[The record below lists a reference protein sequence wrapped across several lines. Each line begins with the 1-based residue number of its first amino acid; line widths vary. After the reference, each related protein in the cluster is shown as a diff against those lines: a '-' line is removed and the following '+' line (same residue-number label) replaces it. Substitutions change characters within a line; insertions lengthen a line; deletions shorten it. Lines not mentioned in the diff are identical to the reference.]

1 MTNANPETAF
11 STLPLS
17 EDLQTVLQEL
27 EFTVMTPIQ
36 KLSIPLLLKGKDLI
50 AQSKTGSGKTAA
62 FTLPI
67 LQKIRITD
75 RHVQAMVICPTRE
88 LCAQVTNDIRKL
100 GRRLPGLQVLP
111 LSGGVPGKPQALAL
125 RGGVHVVVGTPGR
138 ILDHIDRGNLDVRF
152 VQTLVLDEAD
162 RMLEMGF
169 QLEMDGIMEEV
180 PATRQTVLFSATYPA
195 NIKTLSASYQIEPE
209 HIVVED
215 AADVRPLT
223 EQLVYL
229 SDPDQKI
236 ATLLKILKFHRP
248 ETAMVFCNQKATT
261 TEIAEV
267 LLENGISVTALHGDL
282 EQNDRDEVMAMFRN
296 GSKRVMVTTDVAGRG
311 IDIENLAMVVN
322 FDVPSQLDTYVHR
335 VGRTGRAGKTGLAIT
350 LSTGQDRL
358 RLYDFESEFGVKLM
372 EGDFSTPRLEI
383 SPIDLVIGDAPRQGA
398 LDARM
403 RTLAING
410 GRKDKVRPG
419 DILGALTGES
429 GGLAGSKVGK
439 IEVLDHVTFVAIDKH
454 SAPSALQSLRRG
466 TIKGRR
472 FLIHMID

>member
-1 MTNANPETAF
+1 MSNAPADTAF
-11 STLPLS
+11 SNLPLS

-36 KLSIPLLLKGKDLI
+36 RLSIPVLLKGKDLI

-67 LQKIRITD
+67 LQKIRMTD

-88 LCAQVTNDIRKL
+88 LCAQVTNDVRKL
-100 GRRLPGLQVLP
+100 GRRMPGLQVLA
-111 LSGGVPGKPQALAL
+111 LFGGVPGKPQSLAL
-125 RGGVHVVVGTPGR
+125 RGGVHIIVGTPGR

-152 VQTLVLDEAD
+152 IQTLVLDEAD

-169 QLEMDGIMEEV
+169 QVEMDAIMEEV
-180 PATRQTVLFSATYPA
+180 PGTRQTVLFSATYPA

-215 AADVRPLT
+215 SADTRPLT

-261 TEIAEV
+261 TDIAEV
-267 LLENGISVTALHGDL
+267 LHENGISVTALHGDL

-296 GSKRVMVTTDVAGRG
+296 GSKRVLVTTDVAGRG
-311 IDIENLAMVVN
+311 IDIESLAMVVN

-335 VGRTGRAGKTGLAIT
+335 VGRTGRAGKKGLAIT
-350 LSTGQDRL
+350 LSTGQDRM
-358 RLYDFESEFGVKLM
+358 RLYDFETEFGVKLT
-372 EGDFSTPRLEI
+372 EGDFTTQRLEI
-383 SPIDLVIGDAPRQGA
+383 STIDQVVGDSPRNGG

-429 GGLAGSKVGK
+429 GGLAGNKIGK
-439 IEVLDHVTFVAIDKH
+439 IEVLDFVTFVAVDKH